1 MERSQK
7 SARKKKKT
15 SKSGN
20 DRSIRS
26 ERKSKQKKPAGEKSQ
41 KSRRTRKSRGPKG
54 NGFTSRETIQP
65 SSSGQSEGT
74 TRMDDQKDEK
84 KDDKKEEK
92 KEERKEEKKEEVKEP
107 WSEEEPAKRMVA
119 NGFFTTTNV
128 GGTFKQTDNFKTPMD
143 SCPSFKNNMHKIRAP
158 DCPIPE
164 EKLVKLTN
172 GPESFICAAKITVP
186 DFNRTMILT
195 QVPDLSSAPD
205 IADFWRMIHQESIAS
220 VVIAV
225 MPLEVT
231 LQQILPLLS
240 GTYSTY
246 GKMFVNNKK
255 VESAVGMTEYCL
267 EIFPDGC
274 SNSLLTTVYHLHN
287 WRQKRGLEV
296 VTDLVAT
303 MEKVMKVND
312 NTVLMSMNGTGRAGT
327 MLTLFTAMLQ
337 VQKGKEVNAKETL
350 ASLRAERCGIV
361 DNIDQFGTVHRS
373 MACWFKNNSTNE
385 EVQRKV
391 VEFAPS
397 IQ

>member
-1 MERSQK
+1 MIDQFEVNVKVNRRNRQ
-7 SARKKKKT
+7 ARKVKKVEELGKVV
-15 SKSGN
+15 
-20 DRSIRS
+20 DRK
-26 ERKSKQKKPAGEKSQ
+26 E
-41 KSRRTRKSRGPKG
+41 
-54 NGFTSRETIQP
+54 
-65 SSSGQSEGT
+65 
-74 TRMDDQKDEK
+74 MDSPLGRLY
-84 KDDKKEEK
+84 EEK
-92 KEERKEEKKEEVKEP
+92 KEERKEEKKEVDKEP
-107 WSEEEPAKRMVA
+107 WSGEEPAKRMVA

-164 EKLVKLTN
+164 EKLVKLAN

-195 QVPDLSSAPD
+195 QVPDLSRSPD
-205 IADFWRMIHQESIAS
+205 TADFWRMIHQESIVS

-267 EIFPDGC
+267 EILPDGC
-274 SNSLLTTVYHLHN
+274 SNSLLTTVYHMHN

-296 VTDLVAT
+296 VTDLVTT
-303 MEKVMKVND
+303 MEKVMKVNE
-312 NTVLMSMNGTGRAGT
+312 NSVLMSMNGTGRAGI
-327 MLTLFTAMLQ
+327 FQ
-337 VQKGKEVNAKETL
+337 EKPIEF
-350 ASLRAERCGIV
+350 R
-361 DNIDQFGTVHRS
+361 NIHTHTQ
-373 MACWFKNNSTNE
+373 
-385 EVQRKV
+385 
-391 VEFAPS
+391 
-397 IQ
+397 